1 MKKTEDSLPLNRV
14 LAFPILTGLAAVL
27 LVMLL
32 GAVLVKLGRVGMDQ
46 IPAFAVSALC
56 FGVLLAAFLSA
67 RRASGSRLFWGLG
80 AGAAVLLCI
89 ALLSLSWFSEPV
101 SLSQLAV
108 NSGTA
113 LLAAFLGAFIGSRRR
128 RRRRRR
134 PPEPRRGL

>member
-14 LAFPILTGLAAVL
+14 LAIPVLIGLAAAL
-27 LVMLL
+27 LIMLL
-32 GAVLVKLGRVGMDQ
+32 GAFLVRLGRVGMDQ
-46 IPAFAVSALC
+46 IPAFAVAALC

-67 RRASGSRLFWGLG
+67 RHASGSRLFWGIG
-80 AGAAVLLCI
+80 AGAAVLLCV

-108 NSGTA
+108 NSAAA
-113 LLAAFLGAFIGSRRR
+113 LLAAFWGAFIGSRRR

-134 PPEPRRGL
+134 RS